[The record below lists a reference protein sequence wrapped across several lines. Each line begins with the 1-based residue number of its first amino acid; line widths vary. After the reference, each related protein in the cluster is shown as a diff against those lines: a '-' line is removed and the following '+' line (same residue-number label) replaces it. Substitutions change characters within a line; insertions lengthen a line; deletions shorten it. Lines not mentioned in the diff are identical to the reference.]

1 MVLVERDKVHRRHL
15 PCILGGVRRVAI
27 TVTRGIAMAELAGA
41 RTACLRGA
49 LTAGGSGL
57 LRSCLS
63 VAALKACVG
72 ATAIR
77 DAKQ

>member
-1 MVLVERDKVHRRHL
+1 
-15 PCILGGVRRVAI
+15 
-27 TVTRGIAMAELAGA
+27 MAELAGA